1 MPTVRVVSREEAQ
14 QTRASKAPGVRRARM
29 DQFDTYAQP
38 LVENPDEAVVYEGI
52 DEDPQKFVLSLRGA
66 FKRAGVS
73 VIVRKMRGR
82 DEVRA
87 WTGETVKRS
96 TRPSTAPAAAAAEPT
111 LPPTRGRGR
120 PKATARS

>member
-14 QTRASKAPGVRRARM
+14 QTRLTKAPGVRRVRM
-29 DQFDTYAQP
+29 DQFDAYARP

-52 DEDPQKFVLSLRGA
+52 DEDPQTFVLSLRGA

-73 VIVRKMRGR
+73 AIVRKMRGR

-87 WTGETVKRS
+87 WTGESVKRPA
-96 TRPSTAPAAAAAEPT
+96 RPRTVPAAAESAT
-111 LPPTRGRGR
+111 TPTRGRGR
-120 PKATARS
+120 PKAAARP